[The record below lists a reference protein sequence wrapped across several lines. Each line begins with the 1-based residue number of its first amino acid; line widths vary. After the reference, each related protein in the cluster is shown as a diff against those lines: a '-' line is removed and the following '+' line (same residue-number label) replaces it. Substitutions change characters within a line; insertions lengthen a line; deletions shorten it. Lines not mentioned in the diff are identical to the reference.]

1 MRAHACTHVLEG
13 ARTPANIPR
22 PVYTRVHTCAP
33 RCTHADGEEDE
44 GGREKGTRG
53 EREEQGWDEGSVR
66 VGRRN
71 EGGHIAYHRNAIRS
85 RAYSK
90 AKLT

>member
-53 EREEQGWDEGSVR
+53 EREERGWDEGS
-66 VGRRN
+66 GR
-71 EGGHIAYHRNAIRS
+71 EGRTCMAAYAHVCTHISTYVSI
-85 RAYSK
+85 
-90 AKLT
+90 